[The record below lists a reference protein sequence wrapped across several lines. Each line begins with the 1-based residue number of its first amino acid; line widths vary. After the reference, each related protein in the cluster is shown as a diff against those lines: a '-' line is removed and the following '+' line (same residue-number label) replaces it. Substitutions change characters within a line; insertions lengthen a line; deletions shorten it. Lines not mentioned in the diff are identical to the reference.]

1 VPSRPSYFRY
11 KEGADGQRS
20 SDSAREHHTR
30 LRMGTLPPRY
40 SFALNPH
47 VRDRFTKCPS
57 CDASTRIRKLPLVVH
72 VEHPGGPRLVLLN
85 KTCRLCLICE
95 TLIVDRVELE
105 SIIAAGLSATV
116 NPPDYVVLGTIDRR
130 TWRRGLRGDTELPD
144 IREHMADFKKYL
156 KVDVVPAHWARSS
169 RTAG

>member
-1 VPSRPSYFRY
+1 MDTPPRKTNR
-11 KEGADGQRS
+11 R
-20 SDSAREHHTR
+20 
-30 LRMGTLPPRY
+30 RMGTLPPRY
-40 SFALNPH
+40 SFVLNPH
-47 VRDRFTKCPS
+47 VRERFTKCPR

-72 VEHPGGPRLVLLN
+72 LEHSGGPRLVLLN

-105 SIIAAGLSATV
+105 SVIIAAGLSATV
-116 NPPDYVVLGTIDRR
+116 KPSDYVVLGTIDRR
-130 TWRRGLRGDTELPD
+130 TWRRGLGGDAVLPD

-156 KVDVVPAHWARSS
+156 KVDVVPAHWERSS